1 MIHDFKAIK
10 RLAKIINILYLP
22 TALPCKIAEK
32 RERQNRNT
40 AGTENFCI
48 NFVARNV
55 FEKVCK
61 VYKGRESFGSGL
73 TTDWGTVDKIPPEI
87 IIWGIL

>member
-61 VYKGRESFGSGL
+61 VYKVEEQKL
-73 TTDWGTVDKIPPEI
+73 YELYEPYELYKLYEPYKLYT
-87 IIWGIL
+87 L

>member
-32 RERQNRNT
+32 SKNQRNIDLLIFHYIKEPVRYNSLKSENARPIYGVKKGKMHRYGAVLERHT
-40 AGTENFCI
+40 
-48 NFVARNV
+48 
-55 FEKVCK
+55 
-61 VYKGRESFGSGL
+61 GRQ
-73 TTDWGTVDKIPPEI
+73 
-87 IIWGIL
+87 

>member
-1 MIHDFKAIK
+1 MQTAAI
-10 RLAKIINILYLP
+10 RTVANSLPQNEVILLTLLISNRYILFAELQNILYLP

-61 VYKGRESFGSGL
+61 VYKPNE
-73 TTDWGTVDKIPPEI
+73 KIV
-87 IIWGIL
+87 L

>member
-32 RERQNRNT
+32 ERDKTGIQL
-40 AGTENFCI
+40 ELKI
-48 NFVARNV
+48 SV
-55 FEKVCK
+55 
-61 VYKGRESFGSGL
+61 L
-73 TTDWGTVDKIPPEI
+73 T
-87 IIWGIL
+87 L

>member
-22 TALPCKIAEK
+22 AALPCKIAEK

-61 VYKGRESFGSGL
+61 VYKPNE
-73 TTDWGTVDKIPPEI
+73 KIV
-87 IIWGIL
+87 L

>member
-32 RERQNRNT
+32 RERQHRNT

-61 VYKGRESFGSGL
+61 VYKPNE
-73 TTDWGTVDKIPPEI
+73 KIV
-87 IIWGIL
+87 L